1 MVSTEA
7 YALLYEACELSAVPI
22 YTDTTSMSPSCRAD
36 KGGALARNPRWC
48 TYCTLHNRVEWF
60 TPFCDFQN
68 GTHCCRSD
76 MHTYFIFV
84 RVGNSLFG
92 FLCQLL
98 VFLEQKCKILN
109 AFCTLLVMSKWLR
122 PIFFKERAERI
133 PLLLWARRANEK
145 RFALLFWAY
154 KGEKHV
160 EKNEFEA
167 NLSLK
172 MWITLKKR
180 VNHSQKES
188 ESLFW
193 GLAPRKQHFNVK
205 FWIWAPG
212 TILHN
217 MSSVQLFLLLKS
229 LRPTVH
235 GTLKRIREMKGGG
248 VT

>member
-145 RFALLFWAY
+145 QIALLFWAY

-188 ESLFW
+188 ESLLKRVNHYFLKSNW
-193 GLAPRKQHFNVK
+193 LLFVLYLKMTVTPIALYLTLIRVALEENLQLLFK
-205 FWIWAPG
+205 
-212 TILHN
+212 TILHHDAL
-217 MSSVQLFLLLKS
+217 S
-229 LRPTVH
+229 
-235 GTLKRIREMKGGG
+235 
-248 VT
+248 